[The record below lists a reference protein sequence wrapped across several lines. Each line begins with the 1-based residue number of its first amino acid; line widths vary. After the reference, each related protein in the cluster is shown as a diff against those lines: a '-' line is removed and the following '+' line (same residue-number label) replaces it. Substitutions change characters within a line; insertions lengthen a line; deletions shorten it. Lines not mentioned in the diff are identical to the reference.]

1 MPNIVTHDVLYNDY
15 NQDLEEINDLETKE
29 YWLTTIDNPFNPFE
43 NFDEWENFDRIKG
56 YNTCNYLARITKE
69 LYNDMNEKDYNVYL
83 NSAINECLEFDP
95 FGKYIRVTKD
105 FYKDQ
110 DRVKKLSETMTE
122 QV

>member
-29 YWLTTIDNPFNPFE
+29 YWLTTIDNPYNPFE

-69 LYNDMNEKDYNVYL
+69 LYSDMNEKDYNVCL
-83 NSAINECLEFDP
+83 NSAIKECLDFDP
-95 FGKYIRVTKD
+95 FGNYIRVTRD
-105 FYKDQ
+105 FYKDK
-110 DRVKKLSETMTE
+110 DRVKKLSESQPE
-122 QV
+122 PV